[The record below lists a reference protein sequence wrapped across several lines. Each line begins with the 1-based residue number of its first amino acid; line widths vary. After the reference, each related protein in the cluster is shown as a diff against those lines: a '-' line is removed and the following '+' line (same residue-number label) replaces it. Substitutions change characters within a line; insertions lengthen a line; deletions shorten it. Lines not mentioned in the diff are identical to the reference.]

1 MPPARTT
8 PQIIAAVALTLGL
21 AIFAVTLFFI
31 DWTETR
37 ATAARLGPLLP
48 LVFAPSTAW
57 HLLRTT
63 GFLISFPREHR
74 PGFVRLFRVR
84 LAADGVAYFTIRG
97 VASEPLRV
105 LLLLDRVPAPVATA
119 ASTLERLSFG
129 IMGMVIGGII
139 SVWAMQHPDLA
150 RGWQGV
156 FGAIAG
162 SALLLVTLLALLM
175 TKQGEYIEPLMTR
188 LHRRTGW
195 AWTSGRVTRFIL
207 AVEDQLLALVRGD
220 AKRLWGLVGLALVC
234 YGLMALEV
242 VLVFWAVGQPI
253 ALLQVLA
260 IETFSRTMSLPG
272 GLIPAGLG
280 TMEASN
286 VAIVAA
292 FAAGGAGSL
301 ALLRRVRSFLWAA
314 LGLFLAPRDVLR
326 SHVASPQ
333 AFDPG
338 AALASLDR

>member
-1 MPPARTT
+1 MPSARST
-8 PQIIAAVALTLGL
+8 PQRIAAVALVVGT

-31 DWTETR
+31 DWAETR
-37 ATAARLGPLLP
+37 ATAGRLGLMLP
-48 LVFAPSTAW
+48 LILVPSITW

-63 GFLISFPREHR
+63 GWLVSFPRDHR

-105 LLLLDRVPAPVATA
+105 LLLLDRVPAAVSAA
-119 ASTLERLSFG
+119 ASALERLSFG
-129 IMGMVIGGII
+129 IMGMVIAGTI

-150 RGWQGV
+150 KGWQGV
-156 FGAIAG
+156 FGGIAG
-162 SALLLVTLLALLM
+162 SALVLVTLLALLM
-175 TKQGEYIEPLMTR
+175 TKQGDYLEPLLFR

-195 AWTSGRVTRFIL
+195 AWTSGKVMRFLL
-207 AVEDQLLALVRGD
+207 AVEDQLLALARGD
-220 AKRLWGLVGLALVC
+220 AKRLWSLVALAIVC
-234 YGLMALEV
+234 YGVMALEV

-253 ALLQVLA
+253 NIIQVLA

-272 GLIPAGLG
+272 GLIPASLG
-280 TMEASN
+280 AMEASN

-301 ALLRRVRSFLWAA
+301 ALVRRVRSFLWAA

-326 SHVASPQ
+326 SHVVARRTVDQ
-333 AFDPG
+333 G
-338 AALASLDR
+338 ATLARLDI